1 MSKLTARSGTT
12 SSSVKINRPKF
23 NDVWK
28 AYEKVAYSM
37 SSSPLGASE
46 VYEIVGGNVYKLY
59 LEDLQK
65 PIEFRNY
72 QNSCAIRLSYSFNN
86 GKYIIKGGTI
96 NPSHGIYRVKGG
108 DNKAYIMRVSEVKI
122 YLETLWGKPEIEYTP
137 EPCSNASECFKLHSK
152 PFTGKQGVIAFDVED
167 WNDATGHV
175 TLWDGEKC
183 GDGGCFGGNHHYFDF
198 SQVTKIRLWE
208 LK

>member
-1 MSKLTARSGTT
+1 
-12 SSSVKINRPKF
+12 
-23 NDVWK
+23 
-28 AYEKVAYSM
+28 
-37 SSSPLGASE
+37 
-46 VYEIVGGNVYKLY
+46 
-59 LEDLQK
+59 
-65 PIEFRNY
+65 
-72 QNSCAIRLSYSFNN
+72 
-86 GKYIIKGGTI
+86 
-96 NPSHGIYRVKGG
+96 
-108 DNKAYIMRVSEVKI
+108 MRVSEVKI